1 LHAAGLIGVPPQHC
15 VYVGDA
21 ERDIQAGR
29 AAGMTTVVASYGY
42 LSPQDDPVSW
52 QPHGIVAKPQELLDW
67 VTAATEPGTRASA

>member
-1 LHAAGLIGVPPQHC
+1 
-15 VYVGDA
+15 
-21 ERDIQAGR
+21 
-29 AAGMTTVVASYGY
+29 MTTVVASYGY